1 MTIKGL
7 EFEVQKSFS
16 NNITAKLAANRTY
29 GESAGEKLLSINPSE
44 GVLSL
49 RWLSDNGNLSV
60 RGITTMVASGPSDL
74 EPSCGRSGCNA
85 LLELPGRVTYDLFVD
100 YRLSEN
106 IATRVAA
113 SNITNVKHWDWGS
126 VDGKLASDAKLDL
139 FLETGREF
147 SAEIKYTF

>member
-1 MTIKGL
+1 M
-7 EFEVQKSFS
+7 
-16 NNITAKLAANRTY
+16 
-29 GESAGEKLLSINPSE
+29 
-44 GVLSL
+44 
-49 RWLSDNGNLSV
+49 
-60 RGITTMVASGPSDL
+60 
-74 EPSCGRSGCNA
+74 
-85 LLELPGRVTYDLFVD
+85 TYDLFVD

-113 SNITNVKHWDWGS
+113 SNITNVKYWDWGS